1 MKVVS
6 HDVRKLKTSTPS
18 LAAPCSVQFKCKLKP
33 HNILRLVRG
42 MSLGCQVQKA
52 QKTSVE
58 VSVLLLEANQPDTYS
73 LA

>member
-18 LAAPCSVQFKCKLKP
+18 LAAPCSVYFTGELNI
-33 HNILRLVRG
+33 HNILRLVG
-42 MSLGCQVQKA
+42 VVSLGCQDQKA
-52 QKTSVE
+52 QKTSME
-58 VSVLLLEANQPDTYS
+58 VSVLLHEANQPDTFS